1 MVKKKKQAKKKDR
14 DSHGRTEK
22 KGVKVA
28 FKRTAGLHA
37 SAQGEPQARAQGCF
51 DVPLRKEER

>member
-28 FKRTAGLHA
+28 FKRKSGT
-37 SAQGEPQARAQGCF
+37 SR
-51 DVPLRKEER
+51 ERPRGTSGTGPRLF